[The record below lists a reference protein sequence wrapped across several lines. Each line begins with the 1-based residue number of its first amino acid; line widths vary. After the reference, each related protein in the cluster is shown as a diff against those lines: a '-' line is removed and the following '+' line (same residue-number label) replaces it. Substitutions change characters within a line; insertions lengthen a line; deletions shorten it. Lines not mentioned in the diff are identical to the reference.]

1 MKTTTCSGIEVTEY
15 DEADTLDL
23 ELEAPAVTDLAALW
37 ERLAEVYADGKFCPA
52 CPYNE
57 SGWNPHTQRRWR
69 ECIALDPMHCPAINP
84 KSIANALRRQA
95 S

>member
-1 MKTTTCSGIEVTEY
+1 MKTHTTSGIQVTEY
-15 DEADTLDL
+15 DESDTLDL
-23 ELEAPAVTDLAALW
+23 ELEAPAVSDLAALW
-37 ERLAEVYADGKFCPA
+37 ERLAEVYADGEACPA
-52 CPYNE
+52 CPYHE

-84 KSIANALRRQA
+84 RSIAAELRRQA

>member
-37 ERLAEVYADGKFCPA
+37 ERLAEVYADGESCPA
-52 CPYNE
+52 CPYCE

-69 ECIALDPMHCPAINP
+69 ECIALDPMHCPVINP
-84 KSIANALRRQA
+84 RSIAAELRRQA

>member
-1 MKTTTCSGIEVTEY
+1 MKTHTTSGIQVTEY

-23 ELEAPAVTDLAALW
+23 EIEAPAVSELANLW
-37 ERLAEVYADGKFCPA
+37 ERLAEVYADGEACPA
-52 CPYNE
+52 CPYHE

-84 KSIANALRRQA
+84 RSIAAGMRRQA